1 MFHLNDIKYALRHIF
16 RYKEYSLL
24 NVLGLALGMA
34 CAILIMLWIEH
45 EVRTDKFHEFG
56 DDIYMLRK
64 LLKNSDG
71 TTSIDNAMTGPFAPV
86 IEEEIPEVIH
96 AVRVTWN
103 MELLFRLDE
112 KMFYEDGF
120 YADSSF
126 FKVFSFP
133 LIAGNSATALN
144 DPNSVVIS
152 EKLAEKFF
160 GSENAIGK
168 SIRVRGDQEELFTV
182 SGVFRNVPSYSSLT
196 FDYVIPFAKYYE
208 YNKDWIQWGNFHM
221 RTYLQTQPNTN
232 MTMLDK
238 KLNEVYDKHGSWKL
252 PSFFVQ
258 PFEDVHLYN
267 EYDESKQNP
276 SGLILFIKIFTLVA
290 VFIIVLACM
299 NYTNLA
305 TAIATRRGREVGVKK
320 VFGSGRR
327 YIFRQFTLEALS
339 LTLFAFVLAVLLVI
353 VVLPYF
359 NMLINTELDFT
370 LTNPRIVIIAFA
382 VPLLTGI
389 LAGTFPAIYMSSFKP
404 VAVLKSSASP
414 NKGLPQLRQIL
425 VIFQF
430 VITIAFIISSL
441 LILKQIKYI
450 QNKSLGLN
458 EENVVFFPQ
467 SLYIKDH
474 KATFKQELEKQ
485 PGILSVCYAND
496 SPIQIGSNTYGVS
509 WRGKDPEYNVLIPYL
524 QVDHDFCKTFNVD
537 IVAGRDFSEKYPS
550 DTNSVLINE
559 KFADLIGLDD
569 PVGEVID
576 YWGRKANVIG
586 VVGDF
591 HLGSM
596 RIPIRAL
603 LIINRPNDTWLTMVR
618 IDGNMRKEALAN
630 LEKTFKVFD
639 ETVPFEYY
647 FVDAEY
653 AKNYDAEKYLSR
665 LAMVFTVLSIV
676 ISCLGLFGLALFT
689 AEQRTKEIGIR
700 KSIGAK
706 TSQVMTLLTQQFLSW
721 VIISYLLASCIAW
734 YGMKFWLEGFAYHT
748 ELSWWVFVTTG
759 LLTFLIAFIT
769 VSWQTYRASNRNPV
783 ESLRYE

>member
-1 MFHLNDIKYALRHIF
+1 MRFNDVKYALRHIL

-24 NVLGLALGMA
+24 NVIGLALGMA

-64 LLKNSDG
+64 ILKNSDG

-86 IEEEIPEVIH
+86 IEEEIPEVTH

-103 MELLFRLDE
+103 MEMIFRLEE

-126 FKVFSFP
+126 FEVFTFP
-133 LIAGNSATALN
+133 LVAGDPATALN
-144 DPNSVVIS
+144 DVNSVVIS
-152 EKLAEKFF
+152 EELAEKFF
-160 GSENAIGK
+160 GKENAVGK
-168 SIRVRGDQEELFTV
+168 SIRIRANQEQLFTV
-182 SGVFRNVPSYSSLT
+182 TGVFSTIPSYSSLT
-196 FDYVIPFAKYYE
+196 FDYVIPFGKFYE

-221 RTYLQTQPNTN
+221 RTFIQTQPNTDIAV
-232 MTMLDK
+232 LDE
-238 KLNEVYDKHGSWKL
+238 KLNEVYDRHGTWEL
-252 PSFFVQ
+252 PSFFAQ
-258 PFEDVHLYN
+258 PFEDVHLYDDF
-267 EYDESKQNP
+267 DETKYHP
-276 SGLILFIKIFTLVA
+276 SGLILFIRIFTIVA
-290 VFIIVLACM
+290 VFIIVLASM

-327 YIFRQFTLEALS
+327 YIFRQFTIEALS
-339 LTLFAFVLAVLLVI
+339 LTLFAFGIALLLVVI
-353 VVLPYF
+353 VLPYF
-359 NMLINTELDFT
+359 NKLIDAELNFA
-370 LTNPRIVIIAFA
+370 LTNPRIVIIAVA
-382 VPLLTGI
+382 VPLLTGL
-389 LAGTFPAIYMSSFKP
+389 LAGIFPAIYMSSFKP
-404 VAVLKSSASP
+404 VSVLKSSASP
-414 NKGLPQLRQIL
+414 NKGLPQLRQTL

-441 LILKQIKYI
+441 LILKQIRYI

-467 SLYIKDH
+467 SLYIRQH
-474 KATFKQELEKQ
+474 KETFKQELEKQ
-485 PGILSVCYAND
+485 PGILSVCYTND
-496 SPIQIGSNTYGVS
+496 SPIQVGSNTYGVQ
-509 WRGKDPEYNVLIPYL
+509 WRGKDPDYNVLIPYI
-524 QVDHDFCKTFNVD
+524 QVDHDFCSTFDVD
-537 IVAGRDFSEKYPS
+537 IIAGRDFNESYAT
-550 DTNSVLINE
+550 DTNKVLINE
-559 KFADLIGLDD
+559 KFANLIGLEE
-569 PVGEVID
+569 PVGEIID

-596 RIPIRAL
+596 RRPIHPL
-603 LIINRPNDTWLTMVR
+603 LIINRPFDTYLTMVR
-618 IDGNMRKEALAN
+618 IDGSLRREALSN
-630 LEKTFKVFD
+630 LEKTFTSFD
-639 ETVPFEYY
+639 ETVPFEYH
-647 FVDAEY
+647 FIDAEY

-665 LAMVFTVLSIV
+665 LALVFTILSII

-706 TSQVMTLLTQQFLSW
+706 TSQVMALLTEQFLSW
-721 VIISYLLASCIAW
+721 VIISYILASCIAW
-734 YGMKFWLEGFAYHT
+734 YGMKLWLEDFAYHT
-748 ELSWWVFVTTG
+748 EISWWVFIATG
-759 LLTFLIAFIT
+759 LMTFLIAIIT
-769 VSWQTYRASNRNPV
+769 VSWQAYRAANRNPV